1 MLTGNEAHKYL
12 ILTGVST
19 LVFWLAVWDV
29 TIGVNLMIETIRKF
43 MCYLSVIVW
52 LNSIF
57 YLKELATGTEVE
69 SWEFQKEQVKLTL
82 FIVGVLIVSELP
94 VWIASF

>member
-12 ILTGVST
+12 ILNGLSS
-19 LVFWLAVWDV
+19 LVFWLSVWDV
-29 TIGVNLMIETIRKF
+29 TIGINLVIETIRKF
-43 MCYLSVIVW
+43 MCYISVIVW
-52 LNSIF
+52 MNSAF

-69 SWEFQKEQVKLTL
+69 SWEFQKEQIKITL
-82 FIVGVLIVSELP
+82 FIMGVLIVSELP

>member
-12 ILTGVST
+12 ILNGLSAF
-19 LVFWLAVWDV
+19 VFWLAVWDV

-43 MCYLSVIVW
+43 LCYLSVIVW
-52 LNSIF
+52 INSAF
-57 YLKELATGTEVE
+57 YIKELATGTEVE
-69 SWEFQKEQVKLTL
+69 SWEFQKEQVKLTM